1 MKNLKKLM
9 SLLLALMLLT
19 GSVTS
24 ASATDIIA
32 EDIVQPSRIL
42 QTALVPRS
50 DNLRDFV
57 TDVTIRKPDGSLV
70 GDDETLYDN
79 TDYTFRISFKEKGH
93 MLQFAVDENNEMTYQ
108 LPAGITYKGNTEFDA
123 KKGNQT
129 IGKFRISEDGTVKFT
144 PWYYNRTTQTYSPT
158 KQDES
163 DLLFIEASSDAEIWL
178 ELQGT
183 LQSSDGKQN
192 LEFSSTVKKE
202 FTVEH
207 KEKLPYADVEKSNDN
222 NTIYTDENGRHYFV
236 TTIRATVK
244 DGNPTS
250 LKIHDEFNPSYV
262 NPDGSGTFQ
271 IKQIRKGAETVLE
284 NVQPTWN
291 MTGWPY
297 AFDLELNA
305 ENVPGGVLEDDE
317 YIITYRNYL
326 NDAGENYIG
335 TSDQWAGHNRV
346 QTDAGGDKKESEI
359 SYTIKGKP
367 QIVKKSSSGADPAD
381 ANVINWK
388 IEIGDGE
395 TNIAGKTI
403 TDTWSESVAATD
415 NPKLDRIE
423 IVDDSRTITLT
434 GVKADGTQGTVTIP
448 ADQAAQY
455 FRKTTDAETGKE
467 NGFTFDVP
475 DVPEGYEK
483 IIKCEVDYQT
493 RATTTS
499 GSGKFNIKNK
509 AEYEDHRSGEATG
522 GGGTSSVNDFDV
534 DKSFLGEGVDTLH
547 FKVEMVIPGGIY
559 NTGTRIYAADWSYLN
574 GWDWNQNRKTLE
586 LVDVS
591 VTANDGENTQT
602 FGEGTGL
609 YSYQLL
615 KPEAGLQFFFNL
627 PEGYVASQNSYDN
640 NRKNSIWSWEN
651 DRDVTL
657 TIEYTVKKP
666 AGVDGGVV
674 YNKAYI
680 ELDDKQK
687 ADQVEAPFG
696 KQARIDKSATLNGDG
711 TITYTVLINGNF
723 TAMIPTNAVF
733 TDTFDSEHLQY
744 ESGSLQI
751 EYLEM
756 VSWGG
761 SGRIGWPTYTSD
773 SLGKNGQIQIRFDDF
788 GKGGWA
794 PGQADRW
801 YDAGLAYGEYDK
813 LTNWYQREKTIDN
826 VSDNGVNIN
835 FGAKFYPA
843 VRLTYKLRIKN
854 VKPGETQVLNNTAGI
869 ENYDDAS
876 ASVTYTPK
884 LLEKS
889 SGQLDGSTLSYTIKV
904 NPSGMKLLSQS
915 GSLRLVDTMNDRMT
929 PLLQTLKVLK
939 SNGSELE
946 KSKWMYF
953 YDPDKHELQL
963 SLPDEMALTVQYD
976 VLIRGSEN
984 ESVTVTNTARLDG
997 FDESKTDS
1005 KTLKINNASG
1015 GGGGNVYKL
1024 VLLKTAKESGST
1036 LAGATFRMDWLHSNT
1051 GGWQM
1056 FNEFTTT
1063 ADGMVEIFQSK
1074 DGGEVIYPDVLYRIT
1089 EITAPEGY
1097 KAITTPIYLV
1107 ITKDKTA
1114 DAVRTEAL
1122 TQGWL
1127 TDEAEKNA
1135 LQSAQIREIVNAEM
1149 VQIPNEPYPGI
1160 EFIKVS
1166 ASDHSRTLG
1175 GAEFELVSLTDD
1187 TWKRTAASNLMGAV
1201 SFPNVPAGEYRLTE
1215 TKAPNGYL
1223 MPGGYWTV
1231 KIEDANGV
1239 RTVTYTAHDGAPN
1252 IRQSEG
1258 QFVLTNAEF
1267 PNLPSVGGS
1276 GTLAYSLFGLGLM
1289 AMASA
1294 AAYALTKKRR
1304 RIER

>member
-1 MKNLKKLM
+1 
-9 SLLLALMLLT
+9 
-19 GSVTS
+19 
-24 ASATDIIA
+24 
-32 EDIVQPSRIL
+32 
-42 QTALVPRS
+42 
-50 DNLRDFV
+50 
-57 TDVTIRKPDGSLV
+57 
-70 GDDETLYDN
+70 
-79 TDYTFRISFKEKGH
+79 
-93 MLQFAVDENNEMTYQ
+93 MT
-108 LPAGITYKGNTEFDA
+108 
-123 KKGNQT
+123 
-129 IGKFRISEDGTVKFT
+129 
-144 PWYYNRTTQTYSPT
+144 
-158 KQDES
+158 
-163 DLLFIEASSDAEIWL
+163 
-178 ELQGT
+178 
-183 LQSSDGKQN
+183 
-192 LEFSSTVKKE
+192 
-202 FTVEH
+202 
-207 KEKLPYADVEKSNDN
+207 
-222 NTIYTDENGRHYFV
+222 
-236 TTIRATVK
+236 
-244 DGNPTS
+244 
-250 LKIHDEFNPSYV
+250 
-262 NPDGSGTFQ
+262 
-271 IKQIRKGAETVLE
+271 
-284 NVQPTWN
+284 
-291 MTGWPY
+291 
-297 AFDLELNA
+297 
-305 ENVPGGVLEDDE
+305 
-317 YIITYRNYL
+317 
-326 NDAGENYIG
+326 
-335 TSDQWAGHNRV
+335 
-346 QTDAGGDKKESEI
+346 
-359 SYTIKGKP
+359 
-367 QIVKKSSSGADPAD
+367 
-381 ANVINWK
+381 
-388 IEIGDGE
+388 
-395 TNIAGKTI
+395 
-403 TDTWSESVAATD
+403 
-415 NPKLDRIE
+415 
-423 IVDDSRTITLT
+423 
-434 GVKADGTQGTVTIP
+434 
-448 ADQAAQY
+448 
-455 FRKTTDAETGKE
+455 
-467 NGFTFDVP
+467 
-475 DVPEGYEK
+475 
-483 IIKCEVDYQT
+483 
-493 RATTTS
+493 
-499 GSGKFNIKNK
+499 
-509 AEYEDHRSGEATG
+509 
-522 GGGTSSVNDFDV
+522 
-534 DKSFLGEGVDTLH
+534 
-547 FKVEMVIPGGIY
+547 
-559 NTGTRIYAADWSYLN
+559 
-574 GWDWNQNRKTLE
+574 
-586 LVDVS
+586 
-591 VTANDGENTQT
+591 
-602 FGEGTGL
+602 
-609 YSYQLL
+609 
-615 KPEAGLQFFFNL
+615 
-627 PEGYVASQNSYDN
+627 
-640 NRKNSIWSWEN
+640 
-651 DRDVTL
+651 
-657 TIEYTVKKP
+657 
-666 AGVDGGVV
+666 
-674 YNKAYI
+674 
-680 ELDDKQK
+680 
-687 ADQVEAPFG
+687 
-696 KQARIDKSATLNGDG
+696 
-711 TITYTVLINGNF
+711 
-723 TAMIPTNAVF
+723 
-733 TDTFDSEHLQY
+733 
-744 ESGSLQI
+744 
-751 EYLEM
+751 
-756 VSWGG
+756 
-761 SGRIGWPTYTSD
+761 
-773 SLGKNGQIQIRFDDF
+773 
-788 GKGGWA
+788 
-794 PGQADRW
+794 
-801 YDAGLAYGEYDK
+801 
-813 LTNWYQREKTIDN
+813 
-826 VSDNGVNIN
+826 IN